1 MREKWTGDLVGRM
14 HNAEIKNVDLA
25 RELGVGKSY
34 ISMILNG
41 EKAPK
46 NAETRLN
53 AAFYAV
59 LNRKLEEEKHAK
71 NKV

>member
-34 ISMILNG
+34 ISITCTWQRMHRTMI
-41 EKAPK
+41 EH
-46 NAETRLN
+46 R
-53 AAFYAV
+53 
-59 LNRKLEEEKHAK
+59 
-71 NKV
+71 